1 MFIRGG
7 GGMPVALIGLAGAL
21 IPAYVGYLAITRKE
35 REKRRRAFVKAQ
47 RETYQEIF
55 EKVTSIDVDLQ
66 KDIPQLSGLRDKRAE
81 ISAYVQTHSIYLAK
95 GDHKLVDRYL
105 RALGELAAWMQSA
118 GSDEKV
124 TTKLRRK
131 ARPVAAVSEK
141 LNNRVRKILQ
151 QG

>member
-1 MFIRGG
+1 MFIKGG

-21 IPAYVGYLAITRKE
+21 IPAYLGYRAITRKE

-47 RETYQEIF
+47 RETYQGIF
-55 EKVTSIDVDLQ
+55 EKVTSVDVDLH

-81 ISAYVQTHSIYLAK
+81 ISAYVQTHSIYLTK
-95 GDHKLVDRYL
+95 SDRKLVDAYL
-105 RALGELAAWMQSA
+105 RALGELTAWVQSE
-118 GSDEKV
+118 GGDEKM

-131 ARPVAAVSEK
+131 ARRVAAVSEK